1 MLLSQIISKDLKVE
15 RKDENRYVALCP
27 WHKDSTP
34 SLQIHNGKNLFK
46 CFVCGI
52 GGKGAA
58 SYIMKTRN
66 ISYKD
71 AVELL
76 RTNYDTIDYEEV
88 AENQEETEYLLPLDR
103 FKKPTFEHYLY
114 GFPTNVYEYRNLQGR
129 LLGYTCR
136 YVTENNGKIVLP
148 YNYIMING
156 CPEWVFRG
164 FKLPSLPYKAELLT
178 IHPKHI
184 VCVVEGEKAANW
196 GNKNSKCMIFISWI
210 GGANAVNQIDWS
222 VLKGKHVILI
232 PDHDKETKNQDGSL
246 KEINERPGNKA
257 MLNIAS
263 HIQRIASKIEFVVIP
278 EELPHKWDIADQTW
292 QKGDLQYWINKY
304 KQNYFKLNLKK

>member
-15 RKDENRYVALCP
+15 RKDENRYVAKCP
-27 WHKDSTP
+27 WHDDSTP

-46 CFVCGI
+46 CFVCGT

-71 AVELL
+71 AVQLL
-76 RTNYDTIDYEEV
+76 KTNYDTIDYEEIS
-88 AENQEETEYLLPLDR
+88 EFQEETEYLLPLDR
-103 FKKPTFEHYLY
+103 FKKPSFEHYLY
-114 GFPTNVYEYRNLQGR
+114 GFPTNIYEYRNLQGR

-136 YVTENNGKIVLP
+136 YITEDNGKVVLP
-148 YNYIMING
+148 YNYIMISG
-156 CPEWVFRG
+156 SAEWVFRG
-164 FKLPSLPYKAELLT
+164 FKFPSLPYKAELLT
-178 IHPKHI
+178 INSKAI
-184 VCVVEGEKAANW
+184 VCVVEGEKAADH
-196 GNKNSKCMIFISWI
+196 GNKNCKTMIFLSWV

-222 VLKGKHVILI
+222 VLKNRHVILI
-232 PDHDKETKNQDGSL
+232 PDHDKEAKNTDGSL
-246 KEINERPGNKA
+246 KEIHERPGNKA
-257 MLNIAS
+257 MLEIAS

-278 EELPHKWDIADQTW
+278 EEFPHKWDIADHIWKQ
-292 QKGDLQYWINKY
+292 GDLKYWIDKY